1 VKELAG
7 RTALLTGASG
17 GLGGY
22 LARTLSGEGVR
33 LLLSGR
39 DEAKLAAAAASLAP
53 TAPEPTVMPAD
64 LAEPWAATELAA
76 RATAAGPVDILVNN
90 AGIELV
96 EPFER
101 SREDDLERIIAVNLR
116 APISLTRALAPGMLE
131 RGEGHVVN
139 VASLAGRL
147 PPAYSAAY
155 AATKAGLIAFTHS
168 LRGEFAGRPVGFSA
182 ICPGFVDGDGM
193 YARLLESGLPAPAAV
208 GTVPP
213 RKVTSALLDALRHDK
228 PEILICGRPMRPL
241 VAAGFAVPRLAERML
256 AASGIH
262 DYFRR
267 AAA

>member
-1 VKELAG
+1 VKVLAG

-22 LARTLSGEGVR
+22 LARALGAEGVR

-39 DEAKLAAAAASLAP
+39 DEAKLEALAASIGPA
-53 TAPEPTVMPAD
+53 APEPAVLAAD
-64 LAEPWAATELAA
+64 LAEPGAVADLAD
-76 RATAAGPVDILVNN
+76 RATAAGPVDVLVNN

-101 SREDDLERIIAVNLR
+101 SCDKDLEQIVAVNLQ
-116 APISLTRALAPGMLE
+116 APISLTRLLAPGMLE
-131 RGEGHVVN
+131 RREGHVVN

-168 LRGEFAGRPVGFSA
+168 LRGEFYGRPVGFSV

-193 YARLLESGLPAPAAV
+193 YARLREEGLPAPATV

-213 RKVTSALLDALRHDK
+213 DKVTGAVLDALRHDR
-228 PEILICGRPMRPL
+228 PETLVGRRSLRLL
-241 VAAGFAVPRLAERML
+241 VAAGFAAPELGERML

-267 AAA
+267 VAG